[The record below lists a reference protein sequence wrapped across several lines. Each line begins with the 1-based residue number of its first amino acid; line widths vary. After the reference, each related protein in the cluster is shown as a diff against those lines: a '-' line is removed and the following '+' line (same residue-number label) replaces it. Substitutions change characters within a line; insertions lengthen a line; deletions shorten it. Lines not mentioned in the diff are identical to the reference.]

1 VAPTSVRR
9 VPRERLNL
17 AQARR
22 VALAAQGFG
31 RGPVA
36 RPVGLRDL
44 GALARRIG
52 QFQIDSI
59 NVVTRAHF
67 VPTFSRLGPYDPAL
81 LERAAFRAPRRLF
94 EYWGH
99 AASLLDVELEPLL
112 RFRMREGAHAWGGVD
127 AVARANP
134 DLVDLVRRE
143 IAERG
148 PLSARQLEVEH
159 GQDARAR
166 DHWGWNWSAVKTVLE
181 WLFYV
186 GEVSS
191 ARRNAQ
197 FERVYDVPDRVLPA
211 DVRAQPTPSV
221 SESVRGLVRRAA
233 AALGVATEPALR
245 DYFRTRPVPTQQAV
259 AELVE
264 AGELLP
270 VAVGDQTRPWYLWHE
285 ARLPRRIHARALL
298 SPFDSLVF
306 ERARLEALFGFS
318 YRIEI
323 YVPEPQRTYGY
334 YVYPFLLGDRFVA
347 RVDLKADRAR
357 GVLRVVSAWVEDPRT
372 TGADPF
378 EVAIELAAEL
388 DSMASWQGLSAVEVL
403 PRGDLADALEAAVRV
418 L

>member
-1 VAPTSVRR
+1 MP
-9 VPRERLNL
+9 PERLTL

-31 RGPVA
+31 RAPAA

-44 GALARRIG
+44 GVLARRLG

-67 VPTFSRLGPYDPAL
+67 VPAFSRLGPYDPTL
-81 LERAAFRAPRRLF
+81 LERAAFQAPRKVF

-134 DLVDLVRRE
+134 DLVDVVRRE
-143 IAERG
+143 IADRG
-148 PLSARQLEVEH
+148 PLSARQLEVVH

-191 ARRNAQ
+191 ARRNTQ
-197 FERVYDVPDRVLPA
+197 FERVYDVPDRVLPPA
-211 DVRAQPTPSV
+211 VRAQPTPSV
-221 SESVRGLVRRAA
+221 VESVRGLVRRAA

-245 DYFRTRPVPTQQAV
+245 DYFRTRPVATQQAV

-264 AGELLP
+264 TGELLP

-323 YVPEPQRTYGY
+323 YVPEPQRAYGY

-357 GVLRVVSAWVEDPRT
+357 GVLRVVSAWGEDPGT
-372 TGADPF
+372 SGADPGD
-378 EVAIELAAEL
+378 VAGELAAEL
-388 DSMASWQGLSAVEVL
+388 ASMAAWQGLSGVEVL
-403 PRGDLADALEAAVRV
+403 PRGDLAATLEAAVRG

>member
-1 VAPTSVRR
+1 
-9 VPRERLNL
+9 VPYERLSP

-31 RGPVA
+31 RPA
-36 RPVGLRDL
+36 PSRPVGMRDL
-44 GALARRIG
+44 VTLTHRLG

-67 VPTFSRLGPYDPAL
+67 VPAFSRLGPYDPAL

-134 DLVDLVRRE
+134 ALVDLVRRE
-143 IAERG
+143 IADRG

-159 GQDARAR
+159 GQDARER

-191 ARRNAQ
+191 ARRNTQ
-197 FERVYDVPDRVLPA
+197 FERVYDLPDRVLPA
-211 DVRAQPTPSV
+211 AVRALPTPTV
-221 SESVRGLVRRAA
+221 AESVRGLVRRAA

-245 DYFRTRPVPTQQAV
+245 DYFRTRPAATQQAV

-264 AGELLP
+264 AGELRP
-270 VAVGDQTRPWYLWHE
+270 VSVGDQTRE
-285 ARLPRRIHARALL
+285 ARLPRRVHARALL

-323 YVPEPQRTYGY
+323 YVPEPRRTYGY

-357 GVLRVVSAWVEDPRT
+357 GVLRVVSAWLED
-372 TGADPF
+372 GADPW
-378 EVAIELAAEL
+378 EVAAEL
-388 DSMASWQGLSAVEVL
+388 SAELASLAAWQGLSAVEVM
-403 PRGDLADALEAAVRV
+403 PRGELAAALEAAARAG
-418 L
+418 